1 MLTKQGSNKK
11 RDNEA
16 TNSNTKRGYNSF
28 KRSTS
33 ELSAIKLF
41 KRLGGKIVAV
51 VRMMSPRSS
60 GKVNSSNKPL
70 SDPPILIN
78 SDHRV
83 EAIKDCINFIN
94 SSSSRLPRSNSG
106 ICALL
111 RDNSTLVASREN
123 SEYNL
128 ESNSTSKPS
137 SCLLGL
143 YLEFGHPKK
152 RNSCQQIL
160 EGVAQMVSIPHWS
173 SSYQRG

>member
-1 MLTKQGSNKK
+1 MLTKKGSNKK

-16 TNSNTKRGYNSF
+16 TNSNTKKGYNSF

-33 ELSAIKLF
+33 ELSAIKLV
-41 KRLGGKIVAV
+41 KRLGGKIVAI

-94 SSSSRLPRSNSG
+94 SSSSP
-106 ICALL
+106 
-111 RDNSTLVASREN
+111 SREN

-128 ESNSTSKPS
+128 ESNSTLKPS

>member
-1 MLTKQGSNKK
+1 MLTKKGSNRK
-11 RDNEA
+11 RANEA
-16 TNSNTKRGYNSF
+16 TNSNTQRGYNSF

-41 KRLGGKIVAV
+41 KRFGGKIVAI

-94 SSSSRLPRSNSG
+94 SSSSRLPRSNS
-106 ICALL
+106 
-111 RDNSTLVASREN
+111 V
-123 SEYNL
+123 
-128 ESNSTSKPS
+128 
-137 SCLLGL
+137 
-143 YLEFGHPKK
+143 
-152 RNSCQQIL
+152 
-160 EGVAQMVSIPHWS
+160 S
-173 SSYQRG
+173 SSSIVL